1 MPRRCRSS
9 LRPVLF
15 SMEGFAMP
23 AMPLFISVSEA
34 ASLPNRCFIDVRS
47 RVVHGWDALGAY
59 SKGHIAGAHF
69 LTFDR
74 VFAREPVF
82 ELGRHPWPD
91 RRTVA
96 AHLLGALGPTGNAH
110 HRVIFYDDGGMNFA
124 ARAALC
130 ARWAGFKN
138 AQILDGGLSA
148 WVRCGLPLND
158 GAPAAADHPAAE
170 RVNDFLRQTIAGA
183 VPQILGKAVEVLDGI
198 AISLEDIGIL
208 VYLMR
213 HLGGTL
219 QQEVVVAVYTSY
231 QAAAQ
236 LRCVQRIHQH
246 HLLALC
252 QRGGRGKH
260 HLKITFL
267 ILELGQQRPP
277 KSDVVIA
284 LHIRH
289 YAPACSLGRQL
300 AGGIQIGGSKVMF

>member
-1 MPRRCRSS
+1 
-9 LRPVLF
+9 
-15 SMEGFAMP
+15 MP

-59 SKGHIAGAHF
+59 CRGHIAGAQF
-69 LTFDR
+69 LAFDC

-96 AHLLGALGPTGNAH
+96 AHLLGVLGPTGNAH

-183 VPQILGKAVEVLDGI
+183 FF
-198 AISLEDIGIL
+198 
-208 VYLMR
+208 R
-213 HLGGTL
+213 F
-219 QQEVVVAVYTSY
+219 
-231 QAAAQ
+231 
-236 LRCVQRIHQH
+236 
-246 HLLALC
+246 LAKRRFSM
-252 QRGGRGKH
+252 Q
-260 HLKITFL
+260 
-267 ILELGQQRPP
+267 
-277 KSDVVIA
+277 
-284 LHIRH
+284 
-289 YAPACSLGRQL
+289 
-300 AGGIQIGGSKVMF
+300 